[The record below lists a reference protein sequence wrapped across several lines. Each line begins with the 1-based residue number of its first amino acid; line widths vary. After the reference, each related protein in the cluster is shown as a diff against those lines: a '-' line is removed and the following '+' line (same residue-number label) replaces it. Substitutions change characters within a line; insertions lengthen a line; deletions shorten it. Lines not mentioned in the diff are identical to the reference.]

1 MEYPFASFKPDICKK
16 EDITYTQTYK
26 LAKGKLPELTKE
38 QKAEK
43 YIQEVE
49 DKKTKNKMW

>member
-38 QKAEK
+38 QKEEK
-43 YIQEVE
+43 YIKEVTDE
-49 DKKTKNKMW
+49 NTKVKSW